1 MIIIHIKP
9 FRFLGE
15 FLVIFAWERR
25 SRGWGK

>member
-15 FLVIFAWERR
+15 FLLMRERKKWR
-25 SRGWGK
+25 SGCF